1 LKDLLRIIWRDTH
14 GKRNGNNYIK
24 NDADFNDLK
33 NQDYYCAHGFD
44 FIMLVTGLIHSR
56 LNEAVKALN
65 KPSIS
70 TFDALIKSGH
80 MRMVQHENEW
90 KLHNTRIRDIE
101 LLEEIGFIPQ
111 ESFPVSRK

>member
-80 MRMVQHENEW
+80 MRMVQHENDME
-90 KLHNTRIRDIE
+90 TA
-101 LLEEIGFIPQ
+101 
-111 ESFPVSRK
+111 